1 MLMSICME
9 SRGWHEDCG
18 VYGLFLGFLLLGR
31 LFIAFAFVYLCLGAF
46 HCLILSVVLFSY

>member
-1 MLMSICME
+1 ME